1 MAGRRASAALTVRDL
16 HVYYGASHALQG
28 VDITVGAGC
37 HAVVGRNGMGKTTLC
52 NTIMGLTPAR
62 SGSIRFEGRELTG
75 RSPNEIAGL
84 GVGYTPQGRRLWP
97 SLTVDEHLRLCQRK
111 GGSWDVDRVYAQFP
125 RLAERRSNGGAQLS
139 GGEQQMLAISRALL
153 ADPRLLVLDE
163 PTEGLAP
170 VIVDQVIA
178 LLQRLASEG
187 EVAILLVEQNIAV
200 ATEVADDVAIMSNG
214 RITTVLP
221 AAELGADRAL
231 QQRLL
236 GVGRVE
242 EGEGESEGEGAAG
255 TVAEAGPRTAG
266 RAPRPPAREVASLP
280 RPAAAGA
287 SARFPSSSRFGY
299 TPPARWSRAAWS
311 ANGARGGDGAPP
323 SSPASPTAP
332 RARAPAAPIAT
343 HDQGGAVLV
352 VGTFDTKA
360 AELGFIRD
368 RLRDAG
374 VPVRTVDLSTSGR
387 PSGADVPP
395 HHVAGA
401 HPRGAGAV
409 FTGDRGTA
417 VKGMTEA
424 FERWMRGAGHVGGV
438 VSAAGSGGTA
448 LATPAMRALPVGVP
462 KVMVST
468 VASGDVSPYVGPSDI
483 TMMYSVTDIAGLN
496 RISRRVLANA
506 ADAMI
511 GMARGPEAGGEGGKP
526 ALGLTMFGVTTT
538 AVNQAVERL
547 PGWECLVFHAT
558 GTGGRSMEKLAD
570 SALLDAALDLT
581 TTEVAD
587 HLVGG
592 VFAADE
598 DRFGAF
604 VRSGIPWVGSLGATD
619 MVNFGARETVPDRFA
634 DRLFYEHNPQV
645 TLMRTTPDENRAIA
659 RFITARVNRMG
670 GPVRLLIPEGG
681 VSALD
686 APGQAFDDP
695 AARAALFDTV
705 RETFE
710 ETATRRLV
718 SVPHH
723 INDPA
728 FADAAVAA
736 LGEVTPRMEN
746 ARAAV

>member
-1 MAGRRASAALTVRDL
+1 MAAPALSIRDL

-75 RSPNEIAGL
+75 RTPNDIASL
-84 GVGYTPQGRRLWP
+84 GIGYTPQGRRLWP

-125 RLAERRSNGGAQLS
+125 RLAERRGNGGAQLS

-170 VIVDQVIA
+170 VIVDQVIE
-178 LLQRLASEG
+178 LLQRLAREG

-221 AAELGADRAL
+221 AEELGADRAL

-242 EGEGESEGEGAAG
+242 EGEAAPEP
-255 TVAEAGPRTAG
+255 APRAGQKAPRRAVHVEPARTE
-266 RAPRPPAREVASLP
+266 APRPAQDAPP
-280 RPAAAGA
+280 
-287 SARFPSSSRFGY
+287 ARFPSKSRFGY
-299 TPPARWSRAAWS
+299 TPPARWSRDAWS
-311 ANGARGGDGAPP
+311 EDHAGAATSTP
-323 SSPASPTAP
+323 PASP
-332 RARAPAAPIAT
+332 RGPAAPVTT

-352 VGTFDTKA
+352 AGTFDTKA

-368 RLRDAG
+368 RLREAG
-374 VPVRTVDLSTSGR
+374 VPVRTVDLSTSGK

-424 FERWMRGAGHVGGV
+424 FERWMRGAGNVGGV
-438 VSAAGSGGTA
+438 ISAAGSGGTA
-448 LATPAMRALPVGVP
+448 LATPAMRALAVGVP

-468 VASGDVSPYVGPSDI
+468 VASGDVSPYVGPSDV
-483 TMMYSVTDIAGLN
+483 TMMYSVTDVAGLN

-511 GMARGPEAGGEGGKP
+511 GMAARAKPLDAGGKP

-570 SALLDAALDLT
+570 SGLLDAALDLT

-604 VRSGIPWVGSLGATD
+604 IRSGIPWVGSLGATD
-619 MVNFGARETVPDRFA
+619 MVNFGARATVPDRFG

-659 RFITARVNRMG
+659 RFITSRVNRMG

-686 APGQAFDDP
+686 APGQLFDDA

-710 ETATRRLV
+710 QTATRRLV

-728 FADAAVAA
+728 FADAAVQA
-736 LGEVTPRMEN
+736 LGEVAPRMEN

>member
-1 MAGRRASAALTVRDL
+1 MASALTVRDL

-28 VDITVGAGC
+28 VDITVGQGC

-52 NTIMGLTPAR
+52 NAIMGLTPAR
-62 SGSIRFEGRELTG
+62 SGSIRFENRELTG
-75 RSPNEIAGL
+75 RAPNEIAAL
-84 GVGYTPQGRRLWP
+84 GIGYTPQGRRLWP
-97 SLTVDEHLRLCQRK
+97 SLTVDEHLRLCARK
-111 GGSWDVDRVYAQFP
+111 GGSWDVERVYAQFP
-125 RLAERRSNGGAQLS
+125 RLAERKGNGGAQLS

-170 VIVDQVIA
+170 VIVDQVIE
-178 LLQRLASEG
+178 LLQRLAREG
-187 EVAILLVEQNIAV
+187 DVAILLVEQNITV

-236 GVGRVE
+236 GVGR
-242 EGEGESEGEGAAG
+242 AG
-255 TVAEAGPRTAG
+255 DDETLPERSTSKPKIATAKAD
-266 RAPRPPAREVASLP
+266 RASPAPTPKGPAR
-280 RPAAAGA
+280 
-287 SARFPSSSRFGY
+287 SRWGY
-299 TPPARWSRAAWS
+299 VPPQRWSRSGWKEPATPV
-311 ANGARGGDGAPP
+311 APVL
-323 SSPASPTAP
+323 
-332 RARAPAAPIAT
+332 AT
-343 HDQGGAVLV
+343 HDQAGAVLV
-352 VGTFDTKA
+352 AGTFDTKA
-360 AELGFIRD
+360 AELNFIRD
-368 RLRDAG
+368 RLRAG
-374 VPVRTVDLSTSGR
+374 GVSVRTVDLSTSGK

-401 HPRGAGAV
+401 HERGAGAV

-417 VKGMTEA
+417 VAGMTRA
-424 FERWMRGAGHVGGV
+424 FERWMQSAGSVGGV
-438 VSAAGSGGTA
+438 ISAAGSGGTA
-448 LATPAMRALPVGVP
+448 LATPAMRVLPVGVP

-468 VASGDVSPYVGPSDI
+468 VASGDVGAYVGPSDI
-483 TMMYSVTDIAGLN
+483 TMMYSVTDVAGLN
-496 RISRRVLANA
+496 RISRKVLSNA

-511 GMARGPEAGGEGGKP
+511 GMATAAEPAAIDAKP

-538 AVNQAVERL
+538 AVNQVVARL
-547 PGWECLVFHAT
+547 PDWECLVFHAT

-570 SALLDAALDLT
+570 SGLLDAALDLT

-587 HLVGG
+587 HVAGG

-604 VRSGIPWVGSLGATD
+604 IRHPIPYVGSLGACD
-619 MVNFGARETVPDRFA
+619 MVNFGARDTVPDRYR
-634 DRLFYEHNPQV
+634 DRTFYEHNPQV
-645 TLMRTTPDENRAIA
+645 TLMRTTPDECRAIA
-659 RFITARVNRMG
+659 RFITSRLNRMN

-686 APGQAFDDP
+686 APGEAFDDP
-695 AARAALFDTV
+695 VARAALFDTV
-705 RETFE
+705 RDTFE
-710 ETATRRLV
+710 ATANRRLV

-723 INDPA
+723 INDPL

-736 LGEVTPRMEN
+736 LAEVAPPMEKR
-746 ARAAV
+746 RAAV

>member
-1 MAGRRASAALTVRDL
+1 MAAPALTVRDL

-28 VDITVGAGC
+28 VDITVGRGC

-52 NTIMGLTPAR
+52 NTILGLTPAK
-62 SGSIRFEGRELTG
+62 SGSIRFENKELTG

-84 GVGYTPQGRRLWP
+84 GIGYTPQGRRLWP
-97 SLTVDEHLRLCQRK
+97 SLTVDEHLRLCARK
-111 GGSWDVDRVYAQFP
+111 GGSWDVERVYAQFP
-125 RLAERRSNGGAQLS
+125 RLAERRNNGGAQLS

-170 VIVDQVIA
+170 VIVDQVIE
-178 LLQRLASEG
+178 LLQRLAREG
-187 EVAILLVEQNIAV
+187 DVAILLVEQNIAV
-200 ATEVADDVAIMSNG
+200 ATQVADDVAIMSNG

-221 AAELGADRAL
+221 AEELGADRAL

-236 GVGRVE
+236 GVGRT
-242 EGEGESEGEGAAG
+242 GDD
-255 TVAEAGPRTAG
+255 AEPLTERARPRTSAKVE
-266 RAPRPPAREVASLP
+266 PTDRPPA
-280 RPAAAGA
+280 PAG
-287 SARFPSSSRFGY
+287 PSRSRWGY
-299 TPPARWSRAAWS
+299 VPPARWSKDRWEK
-311 ANGARGGDGAPP
+311 P
-323 SSPASPTAP
+323 SND
-332 RARAPAAPIAT
+332 APAVSAAPVAT
-343 HDQGGAVLV
+343 HDQGGAVLIA
-352 VGTFDTKA
+352 GTFDTKA
-360 AELGFIRD
+360 AELNFIRD
-368 RLRDAG
+368 RLREGG
-374 VPVRTVDLSTSGR
+374 VPVRTVDLSTSGK

-424 FERWMRGAGHVGGV
+424 FERWMEGAGNVGGV
-438 VSAAGSGGTA
+438 ISAAGSGGTA
-448 LATPAMRALPVGVP
+448 LATPAMRVLDVGVP

-468 VASGDVSPYVGPSDI
+468 VASGDVAPYVGPSDI
-483 TMMYSVTDIAGLN
+483 TMMYSVTDVAGLN
-496 RISRRVLANA
+496 RISRKVLANA

-511 GMARGPEAGGEGGKP
+511 GMARSADPQTVSQKP
-526 ALGLTMFGVTTT
+526 AVGLTMFGVTTT
-538 AVNQAVERL
+538 AITQVVERL
-547 PGWECLVFHAT
+547 PDWECLVFHAT

-570 SALLDAALDLT
+570 SNLLDAALDLT

-587 HLVGG
+587 HVVGG
-592 VFAADE
+592 VFAATD
-598 DRFGAF
+598 DRFSAF
-604 VRSGIPWVGSLGATD
+604 IRTPVPYVGSLGALD
-619 MVNFGARETVPDRFA
+619 MVNFGARETVPERFA

-645 TLMRTTPDENRAIA
+645 TLMRTTPDENRAFA
-659 RFITARVNRMG
+659 RFITARLNRMN
-670 GPVRLLIPEGG
+670 GPVRFLIPEGG

-686 APGQAFDDP
+686 APGQPFDDA

-710 ETATRRLV
+710 ETANRRLV

-723 INDPA
+723 INDPL

-736 LGEVTPRMEN
+736 LAEVAPRME
-746 ARAAV
+746 RTLAAV